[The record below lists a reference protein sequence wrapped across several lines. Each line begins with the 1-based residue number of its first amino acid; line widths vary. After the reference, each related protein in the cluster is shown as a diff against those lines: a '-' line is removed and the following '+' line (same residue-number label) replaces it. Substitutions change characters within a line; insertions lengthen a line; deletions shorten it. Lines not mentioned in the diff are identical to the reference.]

1 MQKLPRITIVTGDG
15 KGKTSTAMGRA
26 VLAAWSGER
35 VMVVQ
40 FLKGTGYTGELRA
53 ERNWRG
59 DLKIKQFGAGC
70 FQSEAIAAGL
80 TECSRCGNCFRENR
94 RPENRFA
101 VRAFACAPAA
111 AASEEWDLMVLDEI
125 RHPINK
131 GLLELGQV
139 TGWVESVAGKVR
151 LILTGR
157 NMPQELLEIA
167 DEATECMSMKHP
179 ITRGIFG
186 RRGSEY

>member
-15 KGKTSTAMGRA
+15 KGKTTTAVGRA

-40 FLKGTGYTGELRA
+40 FLKGAGYTGELMA
-53 ERNWRG
+53 ECNWRG
-59 DLKIKQFGAGC
+59 HLKICQFGAGC
-70 FQSEAIAAGL
+70 FQSEAIASGL
-80 TECSRCGNCFRENR
+80 AECSRCGNCFRENR

-101 VRAFACAPAA
+101 TRAFACARAA
-111 AASEEWDLMVLDEI
+111 AASEEWDLLVLDEI
-125 RHPINK
+125 SHPINK
-131 GLLELGQV
+131 GLLDLGQV

-167 DEATECMSMKHP
+167 DEATECVAVKHP
-179 ITRGIFG
+179 IARGIFG